1 MIRLVVFWTVCS
13 ALSLGAFC
21 VLLVADRRLSVP
33 MPYEVPLAFASMVV
47 LAPVLL
53 IAADKLRARRPI
65 RIESIPQ
72 PAAPAPVPVAE
83 PASVTH
89 ARTPRTR
96 TARAAEGVVLLD
108 LPLGQ
113 RTRGQAA

>member
-1 MIRLVVFWTVCS
+1 VQ
-13 ALSLGAFC
+13 
-21 VLLVADRRLSVP
+21 LLADRHLSVP

-53 IAADKLRARRPI
+53 IAADKLRSRRAI
-65 RIESIPQ
+65 RIESMPRPV
-72 PAAPAPVPVAE
+72 PAAVVAAAEPAPVR
-83 PASVTH
+83 H
-89 ARTPRTR
+89 PRTVRVR

-108 LPLGQ
+108 VSLGQ